1 MLNKFPYYVRHK
13 YISERQ
19 MDNKYSINLLLL
31 DVPEE
36 QAWNVVWRQ
45 PFNPLAWKTVVLVE
59 VQKMAVMHQK
69 IFVLLQLKQ

>member
-36 QAWNVVWRQ
+36 QA
-45 PFNPLAWKTVVLVE
+45 
-59 VQKMAVMHQK
+59 
-69 IFVLLQLKQ
+69 